1 MPPLKSVAINP
12 FAQGLWEKARKSWVD
27 GGGEL
32 ISLPKDDQ
40 AEMMKTL
47 SNVGENIAKS
57 KPQLYDAYKVV
68 TAAAQRTR

>member
-1 MPPLKSVAINP
+1 MP
-12 FAQGLWEKARKSWVD
+12 E
-27 GGGEL
+27 
-32 ISLPKDDQ
+32 DDQ
-40 AEMMKTL
+40 AEMMETL